1 MGFAVRGIRGG
12 FRVSRG
18 ACKLTIQE
26 KSKDIKWL
34 GWRWGEQFRT
44 RSWGSENFEQERG

>member
-1 MGFAVRGIRGG
+1 MGFSVRGRRGG
-12 FRVSRG
+12 LRVSRG

-34 GWRWGEQFRT
+34 GWRWGERFRT